1 MRDFKVKCSNGH
13 SNNTGSVFCE
23 SCGQDLSS
31 TKFVKTNSLRSL
43 SKQNKL
49 ITAISI
55 ILIALFGS
63 WFYFLKPIPI
73 PNLTNLSLSQAE
85 SLITKSNFKVGGQ
98 TQVFSDNIALG
109 NIVSQSPSSE
119 ISSKR
124 NTKIDLVV
132 SKGPEL
138 KDISFNLTVFGTN
151 YSFFS
156 DGTCYGGLTGYWD
169 IRNGTIVT
177 LSDETGNPIGQ
188 GSLDASGFGRLCSYK
203 ATFFAVPSNKNSYI
217 FDVGTRNPKIYSRD
231 EMKDMDWKISVSLG
245 L

>member
-1 MRDFKVKCSNGH
+1 MRDFKMKCSNGH
-13 SNNTGSVFCE
+13 SNNDGSVFCE
-23 SCGQDLSS
+23 TCGQDLSS
-31 TKFVKTNSLRSL
+31 TKFVKTNSLKFL

-49 ITAISI
+49 ITVISV
-55 ILIALFGS
+55 ILITLFGS

-73 PNLTNLSLSQAE
+73 PNLTDLTFSQAQ
-85 SLITKSNFKVGGQ
+85 SLITKSDFKVGEQ

-119 ISSKR
+119 NSSKR

-138 KDISFNLTVFGTN
+138 KDVSFNLTVFGTN
-151 YSFFS
+151 YSFIS

-169 IRNGTIVT
+169 IRNGTSVT

-188 GSLDASGFGRLCSYK
+188 SSLDASGFGRLCSYK
-203 ATFFAVPSNKNSYI
+203 ATLFAVPSNKNSYI
-217 FDVGTRNPKIYSRD
+217 FDVGTRSPIVYSRD
-231 EMKDMDWKISVSLG
+231 EMKEMDWKISVTLG